1 MRRRS
6 LATFIASLLMLLAG
20 CGDPGET
27 VTETGRVFDDYTG
40 VRLCAFM
47 FMSMPPQCHGEIA
60 KLDNSKGIDLHLI
73 HAAGGDR
80 WSPLVNVNGVMR
92 YGDTH
97 LPGQS
102 GNTLLVEAVTLRE

>member
-1 MRRRS
+1 MSRRW
-6 LATFIASLLMLLAG
+6 LATCIASLLILLAG

-27 VTETGRVFDDYTG
+27 VTETGRIFVDYTG

-47 FMSMPPQCHGEIA
+47 FMSLPPQCDGEVA
-60 KLDNSKGIDLHLI
+60 KLDNSNGIDLHLI
-73 HAAGGDR
+73 HSAGGDR
-80 WSPLVNVNGVMR
+80 WSPVLKVTGVMR

-102 GNTLLVEAVTLRE
+102 GNTLLVEAVALRE